1 MKYRIGLTL
10 IVLAGCTPSAQE
22 QTWPVLPE
30 GLKDCKFYKLTDES
44 TNTIR
49 VVRCPASSTSIEYQ
63 VGKSRQTTVT
73 VDGVEYVKK

>member
-1 MKYRIGLTL
+1 MIMVV
-10 IVLAGCTPSAQE
+10 VLAGCTPSAQE

-44 TNTIR
+44 ANTIR

-63 VGKSRQTTVT
+63 VGKSRQTTVI
-73 VDGVEYVKK
+73 VDGVEYTKK